1 MPWRELQNGSA
12 ANRFQKWLLKTL
24 RLSRSN
30 WKVKAIFVPL
40 LNNWLSKQKKKLEIV
55 WEKSIYLLRKMRSQ
69 RQTKKIKRTSKVRH
83 RHNRCKLNLPRSN
96 NSSRRCKTNSSS
108 IQFCTW
114 VRDLMLTKVDEL
126 LLVMKTCCRRL
137 TNRICLHQQLHWIPS
152 LVESIHKCWCFI
164 SNNNSNLQQ
173 QTKAKAIISL
183 QTLNIQQRPL
193 PNDMAIT
200 EAEVVTE
207 IDYI

>member
-12 ANRFQKWLLKTL
+12 ASRFRKWVLKIL

-69 RQTKKIKRTSKVRH
+69 RRTKKIKRTSKVRH
-83 RHNRCKLNLPRSN
+83 RPSRCKLNLPRSS

-137 TNRICLHQQLHWIPS
+137 TNRICWHQQLHLIPS
-152 LVESIHKCWCFI
+152 LVESIHKC
-164 SNNNSNLQQ
+164 
-173 QTKAKAIISL
+173 
-183 QTLNIQQRPL
+183 
-193 PNDMAIT
+193 
-200 EAEVVTE
+200 
-207 IDYI
+207 